1 MSLDGGLKL
10 LFTITEKS
18 GLWSDIGA
26 QAPLVY
32 YTPAK
37 RMSSGYTG
45 ISLSVRPCFRL
56 CTNTS
61 FCQSAGGGITSDL
74 VTTLCYIYLCEIQ
87 SVKSIGPCQPLNP
100 KLFASFKAVQY
111 LKIGLIYTLKY

>member
-18 GLWSDIGA
+18 GLRSDIGA

-37 RMSSGYTG
+37 RMSSEV
-45 ISLSVRPCFRL
+45 ILESVDLSVRVSVCVQIL
-56 CTNTS
+56 VS
-61 FCQSAGGGITSDL
+61 VGGITSDL